1 MNFFTK
7 QPEMPLGLGMA
18 LMKNPDALNHYSKMS
33 NEQKRAVIE
42 NTHSIN
48 NKADMQAYVETLAIQ
63 Q

>member
-1 MNFFTK
+1 MNILG

-18 LMKNPDALNHYSKMS
+18 LMMNPNALDYYSKLP

-42 NTHSIN
+42 HTHSIS
-48 NKADMQAYVETLAIQ
+48 NKADMQAYVESLAMQ